1 MGRMP
6 DQYRR
11 IALCLLRSE
20 LPLGVTQ
27 TRGGVQD
34 RGQKRC
40 NAGTDESNLP
50 VRPSR
55 RIR

>member
-34 RGQKRC
+34 RGAEALQR
-40 NAGTDESNLP
+40 GHG
-50 VRPSR
+50 
-55 RIR
+55 